1 TFTLIPYTTLFRS
14 YSGLQEKLGIK
25 ENVIKSGEHKD
36 IMSSSREMTN
46 EEKDILQSVLD
57 DSYERFINIV
67 AEGRDMPEKKVKKLA
82 DGRIYSAQQA
92 EKNGLIDEIGYNDNA
107 LKALKKDIKAKDAE
121 VFKYSADE
129 GWFSSIYSTKST
141 LNQFKNELSDLKS
154 IISNDTEAEPMYLYK
169 G

>member
-1 TFTLIPYTTLFRS
+1 
-14 YSGLQEKLGIK
+14 
-25 ENVIKSGEHKD
+25 
-36 IMSSSREMTN
+36 MSSSREMTN

-57 DSYERFINIV
+57 DSYQRFINIV

-141 LNQFKNELSDLKS
+141 LDQFKNELSDLKS